1 MSNQHSGRP
10 EDHEARNPNL
20 DPDVTGDADLEPGG
34 GVKPGHTPPDS
45 QSATSTPPTYTRR
58 PAASVEGRD
67 HSLGRVS
74 HPARADFR
82 CLRNWHLGL
91 VKERGFDLIGRGHGL

>member
-10 EDHEARNPNL
+10 EGHEARNPNL

-45 QSATSTPPTYTRR
+45 QSATSTPPHTPDAR
-58 PAASVEGRD
+58 PPRSKAVII
-67 HSLGRVS
+67 L
-74 HPARADFR
+74 
-82 CLRNWHLGL
+82 L
-91 VKERGFDLIGRGHGL
+91 VVLAILLVLIFVAYGIGIWD